1 MMFTLRSFCWI
12 TLVFGSGLLIF
23 GSPARSQELVDDSLS
38 ALHRA
43 SLGKLTTPEHQAR
56 IATRRGMQ
64 QKGYADILFHTLRHD
79 GLWGMIASARS
90 HLQLEYSL
98 PREPLVIYVPIR
110 QPEQRGPRLPGF
122 TGAPSP
128 PMAIPLYENRA
139 FPEDPWAKR

>member
-1 MMFTLRSFCWI
+1 MPTVRSFCWM
-12 TLVFGSGLLIF
+12 TLVLGSGLLIS
-23 GSPARSQELVDDSLS
+23 GSPALSQGLVDDSLS

-43 SLGKLTTPEHQAR
+43 STTRLTTPELEKRVAAR
-56 IATRRGMQ
+56 RAMQ
-64 QKGYADILFHTLRHD
+64 QKGYADILFHTLRND
-79 GLWGMIASARS
+79 GFWGIIASARS

-98 PREPLVIYVPIR
+98 PREPLIIYVPIR

-128 PMAIPLYENRA
+128 PAAIPLFENRV